1 MKYLVKA
8 ICLKSYYDEDD
19 YERYKSG
26 EINLNQVEKFE
37 EGKIYMVVEG
47 YYDSSYFKK
56 LFWFFCNCVI
66 AL

>member
-56 LFWFFCNCVI
+56 I
-66 AL
+66 